1 MEENVTTALTSL
13 DGISLTQTDTG
24 SFRIAVGTV
33 DMTGVTERTIR
44 LKKSDTVTVDGQ
56 VFTPSTVVYKITIVK
71 KETCRIE
78 MSDLDKIYDGVPV
91 KPNILRLYS
100 ENSGAEYVPTTED
113 LCAAVYTFYEAQG
126 TACISMGTDVPK
138 NAGVYKLS
146 VRIDAA
152 TYTAA
157 DEMTFVIKKRS
168 LTVGRIQNALVYVSS
183 EEYAAWTAPRSIP
196 DPGTIYLIGVV
207 GSDDVVAS
215 EASVFFNDVSLGYEI
230 GKITLTG
237 ITLSGADAGNYE
249 TSDTQ
254 RVFGQISYS
263 LDGAIFRKK
272 PGLPWDKSSFQL
284 TVHTIPP
291 FVLYII
297 SRSIGFVKGAM

>member
-56 VFTPSTVVYKITIVK
+56 VFTPSTVVDKITIVK

-126 TACISMGTDVPK
+126 TAWISMGTDVPK

-168 LTVGRIQNALVYVSS
+168 LTVGRIQNPLVYVSS

-196 DPGTIYLIGVV
+196 DPGTSYLIGVV

-215 EASVFFNDVSLGYEI
+215 AASVFFNDVSSAMRL
-230 GKITLTG
+230 
-237 ITLSGADAGNYE
+237 A
-249 TSDTQ
+249 
-254 RVFGQISYS
+254 
-263 LDGAIFRKK
+263 
-272 PGLPWDKSSFQL
+272 KS
-284 TVHTIPP
+284 H
-291 FVLYII
+291 
-297 SRSIGFVKGAM
+297 